1 MATVEAQISQQQTVL
16 DQADEQYDQATV
28 NLGATRSALQST
40 SASIQVATS
49 KLAAER
55 SQLRQDAIEDYVSN
69 SSAEAV
75 SEIFAAPTGAS
86 QIRALYEG
94 LGIGNVTADVAKVQ
108 AGQHQLS
115 ATQSKL
121 LAEQQAQTTQ
131 FAQENQARQ
140 SAAAANSL
148 AEATLAQVK
157 GALAQQIAQQAAA
170 QAAAAAQTAA
180 AATDPAAKQ
189 AAASQASKAAQ
200 VATTLSGG
208 SAAAASA
215 TTAANQAAGA
225 ASGAG
230 STAGST
236 GGSTAGSTAGSSGG
250 GAPTGVATVSSGDS
264 PQAAGLA
271 AVHGAMQYLGVP
283 YVWGGASYAGVD
295 CSGLV
300 MLAWAHAGVSLPHSA
315 ADQYNVSQHVSLSS
329 LEPGDLLFYDLD
341 GAGIDHVV
349 MYVGPILDGQPTT
362 YGSNTIIQAA
372 QTGTVVTFDPFW
384 SFGLVGAGRP

>member
-189 AAASQASKAAQ
+189 AAASQASQAAQ

-230 STAGST
+230 STGGST
-236 GGSTAGSTAGSSGG
+236 GGSTAGSSGGSSGG
-250 GAPTGVATVSSGDS
+250 GAPTGVATVSSGNS